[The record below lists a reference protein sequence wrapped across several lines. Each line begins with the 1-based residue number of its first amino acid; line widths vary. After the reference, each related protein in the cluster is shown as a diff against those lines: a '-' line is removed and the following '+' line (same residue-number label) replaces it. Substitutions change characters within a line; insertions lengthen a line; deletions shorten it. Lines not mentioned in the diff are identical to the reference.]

1 MLTQIYY
8 VFDKSYSQLVMVKKT
23 ILFVSW
29 IKMSQKS
36 RKHYLI
42 KLIYANILHLSYNCK
57 IKFIFNFRTTL
68 RFKQITKK
76 NTEKLQERF
85 IWNQTHNVFYSAYT
99 KIQVSEIKRFYIR
112 MKAWVL
118 IISDRVESF
127 LLNVIANEVFKGI
140 YTQTFCTK
148 KHK

>member
-1 MLTQIYY
+1 MHKHHYGILLMLTQIYY

-99 KIQVSEIKRFYIR
+99 KIQVSEIKT
-112 MKAWVL
+112 VL
-118 IISDRVESF
+118 YPNESMSF
-127 LLNVIANEVFKGI
+127 D
-140 YTQTFCTK
+140 
-148 KHK
+148 HKWSRRKFFT